1 MCYEGK
7 EEVNND
13 LKFSFLFFFF
23 HFFKPLKEQGCQMKD
38 SLAIYWVGEDLE
50 EVYEEDHYWAC
61 QVLYDL

>member
-13 LKFSFLFFFF
+13 LKFSFVFFFFF

-38 SLAIYWVGEDLE
+38 SLAIY
-50 EVYEEDHYWAC
+50 
-61 QVLYDL
+61 

>member
-38 SLAIYWVGEDLE
+38 SLAIY
-50 EVYEEDHYWAC
+50 
-61 QVLYDL
+61 